1 MGAVVMSLLSQH
13 LLSVVI
19 FLPVVGAVAIAL
31 TRRESE
37 TLQKVLGLVF
47 SGVAFGLSLLLVQG
61 FQDVAPMQ
69 FVEQGS
75 WIPAWG
81 ISYHVGIDGLSLWLV
96 VLATFLTPLALLG
109 SWTSIGSRVRE
120 FVVFM
125 LLLEAG
131 MIGVFASL
139 DLFLFYVFWEA
150 MLIPMYFLIGIWG
163 HERRIYAAVKF
174 FLYTFAGSVLML
186 IAFLVLYRESGVG
199 SFDLL
204 ALVAAPVDPD
214 LQVWLFLAC
223 ALAFAIKVPMFPFH
237 TWLPDAHVEAPTA
250 GSVILAGVLLK
261 MGGYGFLRIA
271 IPLFPDA
278 AMRFAPL
285 IGVLAVIGIIYG
297 ALVSLVQPDLKK
309 LVAYSSVSHLG
320 FVMLGIAAFTTTG
333 VVGSVYQMLNH
344 GISTGA
350 LFFLVGMLYDR
361 RHTRLIA
368 EFGGLKSIIPWYTAI
383 FLMISL
389 SSIAVPGFNGFVG
402 EFLILVGSWSTFP
415 TLVVFA
421 SLGVILAAGYILWMF
436 KRVFYGEVTNPK
448 NENIPDLNRR
458 EAFILV
464 PLVALALF
472 MGVASPLFTKRI
484 EPAAD
489 ALVMQVRARTQPV
502 ATASVEPPPVIAV
515 EEPGEDEPRAEARDR
530 EVQR

>member
-1 MGAVVMSLLSQH
+1 MSLTNHLLTLLILLPVAGAIVVALTPRGAV
-13 LLSVVI
+13 
-19 FLPVVGAVAIAL
+19 P
-31 TRRESE
+31 
-37 TLQKVLGLVF
+37 LQKALGLL
-47 SGVAFGLSLLLVQG
+47 VAGASFALSLLLLTG
-61 FQDVAPMQ
+61 FQDVSGLQ
-69 FVEQGS
+69 FGERRA

-96 VLATFLTPLALLG
+96 ILTTFLTPLALLG
-109 SWTSIGSRVRE
+109 SWTSIDKRVRE

-131 MIGVFASL
+131 MIGVFVSL

-150 MLIPMYFLIGIWG
+150 MLVPMYFLIGIWG
-163 HERRIYAAVKF
+163 HDRRIYAAVKF

-186 IAFLVLYRESGVG
+186 IAFLVLYRTAGVG
-199 SFDLL
+199 SFGIAEL
-204 ALVAAPVDPD
+204 AAAPVEPA
-214 LQVWLFLAC
+214 LQTWLFLAC
-223 ALAFAIKVPMFPFH
+223 ALAFAIKVPMWPFH

-271 IPLFPDA
+271 IPLFPEA
-278 AMRFAPL
+278 ALRFAPAL
-285 IGVLAVIGIIYG
+285 AVLAVIGIVYG
-297 ALVSLVQPDLKK
+297 ALVSLVQTDLKK

-361 RHTRLIA
+361 RHTRLIS
-368 EFGGLKSIIPWYTAI
+368 EFGGLRAVVPWYFAV
-383 FLMISL
+383 FLLTSL

-402 EFLILVGSWSTFP
+402 EFLILMGSWSLSP
-415 TLVVFA
+415 ALVAVA
-421 SLGVILAAGYILWMF
+421 SLGVILAAGYMLWMV
-436 KRVFYGEVTNPK
+436 KRVFYGELTNPK
-448 NENIPDLNRR
+448 NEKLPDLSPR

-464 PLVALALF
+464 PLVVLALF
-472 MGVASPLFTKRI
+472 MGIASPLFTRRI

-489 ALVMQVRARTQPV
+489 ALVRQVRAQAAPV
-502 ATASVEPPPVIAV
+502 RAAGAPATP
-515 EEPGEDEPRAEARDR
+515 AEVRR
-530 EVQR
+530 

>member
-1 MGAVVMSLLSQH
+1 MSLLNIH
-13 LLSVVI
+13 LLSVLI
-19 FLPVVGAVAIAL
+19 FLPVAGAVVVAL

-37 TLQKVLGLVF
+37 GLQKTLGLAVTGLGF
-47 SGVAFGLSLLLVQG
+47 LLSLHLIGG
-61 FQDVAPMQ
+61 FQDIATYQ
-69 FVEQGS
+69 FVEQRP

-81 ISYHVGIDGLSLWLV
+81 ISYHVGVDGLSLWLV
-96 VLATFLTPLALLG
+96 ILTTFLTPLCLLG
-109 SWTSIGSRVRE
+109 SWTSITKRIRE

-131 MIGVFASL
+131 MIGVFVAL

-163 HERRIYAAVKF
+163 HDRRIYAAVKF

-186 IAFLVLYRESGVG
+186 VAFLVLYRASGLAT
-199 SFDLL
+199 FDIPK
-204 ALVAAPVDPD
+204 LVAAPVDPA
-214 LQVWLFLAC
+214 LQTWLFLAC
-223 ALAFAIKVPMFPFH
+223 ALAFAIKVPMWPFH

-261 MGGYGFLRIA
+261 MGGYGFLRLA
-271 IPLFPDA
+271 IPIFPAA
-278 AMRFAPL
+278 AMQFAPL
-285 IGVLAVIGIIYG
+285 VGALAVVGIVYG

-320 FVMLGIAAFTTTG
+320 FVMLGIAALSTTS

-361 RHTRLIA
+361 RHTRLIS
-368 EFGGLKSIIPWYTAI
+368 EFGGLKAVVPWYFAV
-383 FLMISL
+383 FLLISL

-402 EFLILVGSWSTFP
+402 EFLILVGSWKFSP
-415 TLVVFA
+415 TLVVLA
-421 SLGVILAAGYILWMF
+421 ALGVVLAAGYVLWMV
-436 KRVFYGEVTNPK
+436 KRVFYGEVRNEK
-448 NENIPDLNRR
+448 NEGLADLTPR
-458 EAFILV
+458 EAAVLV

-472 MGVASPLFTKRI
+472 MGVASPLFTRRI

-489 ALVMQVRARTQPV
+489 ALVRHVQQATRPH
-502 ATASVEPPPVIAV
+502 ATAQLP
-515 EEPGEDEPRAEARDR
+515 PGEKGVGEPAAHAAAG
-530 EVQR
+530 EVGR

>member
-1 MGAVVMSLLSQH
+1 MTTLPPN
-13 LLSVVI
+13 LLSVLI
-19 FLPVVGAVAIAL
+19 FLPVVGAIAVAL

-37 TLQKVLGLVF
+37 TLQKITGLVVSLAVF
-47 SGVAFGLSLLLVQG
+47 VLSLLMLPG
-61 FQDVAPMQ
+61 FRDVATMQ
-69 FVEQGS
+69 LVEQKP

-81 ISYHVGIDGLSLWLV
+81 ISYHVGVDGLSLWLV
-96 VLATFLTPLALLG
+96 ILTTFLTPLALLG
-109 SWTSIGSRVRE
+109 SWSSITSRVRE
-120 FVVFM
+120 FVLFI

-131 MIGVFASL
+131 MIGVFVAL
-139 DLFLFYVFWEA
+139 DLFLFYVFWEV

-186 IAFLVLYRESGVG
+186 VAFLVLYRTAGLR
-199 SFDLL
+199 SFDIAAL
-204 ALVAAPVDPD
+204 AATPVDPA

-223 ALAFAIKVPMFPFH
+223 ALAFAIKVPMWPFH

-261 MGGYGFLRIA
+261 MGGYGFLRVA
-271 IPLFPDA
+271 IPIFPDA
-278 AMRFAPL
+278 AMRFAPVV
-285 IGVLAVIGIIYG
+285 GVLAVVGIVYG

-333 VVGSVYQMLNH
+333 LVGSVYQMLNH

-361 RHTRLIA
+361 RHTRLIS
-368 EFGGLKSIIPWYTAI
+368 EFGGLKSVMPWYAAV

-402 EFLILVGSWSTFP
+402 EFLILIGSWPFSP
-415 TLVVFA
+415 TLVAVA
-421 SLGVILAAGYILWMF
+421 ALGVILAAGYVLWMV
-436 KRVFYGEVTNPK
+436 KRVLYGEVTNDK
-448 NENIPDLNRR
+448 NRGLPDLSLR
-458 EAFILV
+458 EATVLV
-464 PLVALALF
+464 PLLVLAIL
-472 MGVASPLFTKRI
+472 MGVASPLFTRRI
-484 EPAAD
+484 EPSAE
-489 ALVMQVRARTQPV
+489 ALVRQVHQRTQPI
-502 ATASVEPPPVIAV
+502 ATATV
-515 EEPGEDEPRAEARDR
+515 EEVRR
-530 EVQR
+530 